1 MGVLLAYCIIG
12 KIQYHEEL
20 LWWIVGRNMSNAEV
34 TYVTTEMREAK
45 GVWGP
50 SRSSYPITDTDIR
63 RWAMATYYPKQ
74 PPRIYWDSDYAK
86 NTSYGGIIAP
96 PDFNPFAWSMERPV
110 ATTRGLAGARADG
123 KSLTGM
129 NGGQTDTYGVPMR
142 PGDVITARSRLVD
155 WEEREGRLGH
165 TLYVRT
171 EIEWRN
177 QSEELVKTRISIAI
191 RY

>member
-1 MGVLLAYCIIG
+1 
-12 KIQYHEEL
+12 
-20 LWWIVGRNMSNAEV
+20 MSNTKL
-34 TYVTTEMREAK
+34 TYVTDEMLAST

-50 SRSSYPITDTDIR
+50 SRSSYPITETDIR
-63 RWAMATYYPKQ
+63 RWAMATHYPKH
-74 PPRIYWDSDYAK
+74 PPRIYWDAEYAA
-86 NTSYGGIIAP
+86 TTRYQSIIAP
-96 PDFNPFAWSMERPV
+96 PDFNPFAWSIERP
-110 ATTRGLAGARADG
+110 AALARGLSGRRPDG
-123 KSLTGM
+123 KPLTGM

-142 PGDVITARSRLVD
+142 PGDVISARSRLIG

-177 QSEELVKTRISIAI
+177 QNDELVKTRISISV